1 MKILIATG
9 VYSPDIGGPATYSK
23 FLFDE
28 LPRHGI
34 SVDVVTFG
42 AVRNLP
48 RVIRHL
54 AYLFLLFRRVRTAE
68 IIFAQDPVSVGL
80 PALVVSKILG
90 KKFILKV
97 VGDYAWEQGVA
108 RFGVTDQLDEFSRKK
123 RGYSLYVN
131 ALKMIETYVARH
143 AQKIIVPSKYLKK
156 IVANWG
162 IPEGKIVV
170 IYNAFDGVL
179 EKIEETTKEEKII
192 ISAGRLVPWK
202 GFVTLITVMPPL
214 LKHFPDIKLIIA
226 GDGPDRAMLERCIQ
240 ELHLETSVFLV
251 GGLPREKLFRYIKS
265 ASVFVLNTSYEGFSH
280 QLLEVMALGTPIVTT
295 SIGGNPEIVRNEY
308 NGLLVK
314 PDDRDALIR
323 SIERLLVDD
332 NLGFQLAQQA
342 QNTVTEFNTS
352 RMITETIRV
361 LSILVPSETAV
372 VKTGK

>member
-1 MKILIATG
+1 M
-9 VYSPDIGGPATYSK
+9 
-23 FLFDE
+23 
-28 LPRHGI
+28 PRHGI

-179 EKIEETTKEEKII
+179 EKIEETPKEEKII